1 LRLFSFRVDGY
12 CPCDYSGLRH
22 AMQMSQPHERPR
34 LLVLD
39 LLESYA
45 RERDIHVLLER
56 RSEQDEWVCVL
67 KWNGAESRCVGR
79 TAREAITDALRHEGV
94 YTPD

>member
-1 LRLFSFRVDGY
+1 M
-12 CPCDYSGLRH
+12 
-22 AMQMSQPHERPR
+22 AERPR

-56 RSEQDEWVCVL
+56 VSERDEWTCVL
-67 KWNGAESRCVGR
+67 RTDTYPEPVTSTGR
-79 TAREAITDALRHEGV
+79 TAREAIVNALRREGV
-94 YTPD
+94 VLPT